1 MSLQAVMA
9 GSSGFLGTHLRQELE
24 RRGHRVIALVR
35 RATKGPDESSWD
47 PDAGRVDG
55 AVVAAADVVINL
67 AGSPTLGNPHSRKWS
82 QALHDSRV
90 GTTAVLAEAIAG
102 AQEPPYFVAGNAVA
116 WYGDHGSAE
125 LPETADSRGHSLM
138 TTVCRDWQAA
148 RRTADRLARAAQP
161 GQRSGLDGE
170 FWAQAGARFFTALG
184 IDPGRIIE
192 EGASRNT
199 EENAQLTKELLNPQ
213 PGETW
218 LLVTSAFHMPRS
230 VGLFRKAGFE
240 VVPWP
245 TDYFTTGQ
253 DSFGIRL
260 DQPAENFSVAT
271 RAMREWVGLLA
282 YWATGKIDEVWP
294 RP

>member
-138 TTVCRDWQAA
+138 TTVCRD
-148 RRTADRLARAAQP
+148 
-161 GQRSGLDGE
+161 
-170 FWAQAGARFFTALG
+170 
-184 IDPGRIIE
+184 
-192 EGASRNT
+192 
-199 EENAQLTKELLNPQ
+199 
-213 PGETW
+213 
-218 LLVTSAFHMPRS
+218 
-230 VGLFRKAGFE
+230 
-240 VVPWP
+240 
-245 TDYFTTGQ
+245 
-253 DSFGIRL
+253 
-260 DQPAENFSVAT
+260 
-271 RAMREWVGLLA
+271 
-282 YWATGKIDEVWP
+282 
-294 RP
+294 